1 MIARFFRISEIIL
14 VQCCICQ
21 FYWGV
26 WLQHMSKRFEQ
37 WLFSMLLLYRI
48 RDGVFGI
55 SIPKSRSRHRKI
67 MKLLL
72 KLVTKTCVFHSF
84 QNCIN
89 TWCKNCVIWLSD
101 GCLCQNG
108 IKLQFLGVVSFN
120 SSTLAVYC
128 FSSCL
133 ILQKLKQYSDWCIL
147 CGLSHP
153 SWF

>member
-1 MIARFFRISEIIL
+1 MPKKYYKICLRIFSNQKKKIRKKKYERAQPVTPRVLSLVAKISDQKFKSLNTLEVVMIARFFRISEIIL

-84 QNCIN
+84 QNCFN
-89 TWCKNCVIWLSD
+89 T
-101 GCLCQNG
+101 
-108 IKLQFLGVVSFN
+108 
-120 SSTLAVYC
+120 
-128 FSSCL
+128 
-133 ILQKLKQYSDWCIL
+133 
-147 CGLSHP
+147 
-153 SWF
+153 